1 MFDQIAPHY
10 DARNR
15 LFSVDR
21 DRAWRRRAARRAGLR
36 PGQTA
41 LDLCTGTGRLAHE
54 LVPYVRPGGRVIGID
69 FSASMLEL
77 ARAREPQ
84 VDFRLGDVSRLD
96 EAEAS
101 VDAVTIG
108 FGLRNLVDR
117 EGGLREM
124 YRVLRPGGR
133 LVILEFAP
141 SSGSLMG
148 GYRFYLGRL
157 MPLVA
162 GLFSRVDGQASPLG
176 IYLDTTSDKILVA
189 VLLVALA
196 VVHLIPGWMAAVI
209 IAREF
214 LVTGLRS
221 FAAALGVVIP
231 AGGWGKAKTLITIV
245 ALLLVLLEGDA
256 RMGGWL
262 SAQAAPGSWLLSPLG
277 PFTISVW
284 ALLVGVIWTLGSGAE
299 YIREAIPLLTRPATG
314 VVSGAAD
321 EP

>member
-1 MFDQIAPHY
+1 MWTAPNLLSFSRIVAAPILYALVVSGGRFGFLAAAIIFIAASIT
-10 DARNR
+10 DTLDGEIA
-15 LFSVDR
+15 
-21 DRAWRRRAARRAGLR
+21 RRR
-36 PGQTA
+36 
-41 LDLCTGTGRLAHE
+41 
-54 LVPYVRPGGRVIGID
+54 
-69 FSASMLEL
+69 
-77 ARAREPQ
+77 
-84 VDFRLGDVSRLD
+84 
-96 EAEAS
+96 
-101 VDAVTIG
+101 
-108 FGLRNLVDR
+108 
-117 EGGLREM
+117 
-124 YRVLRPGGR
+124 R
-133 LVILEFAP
+133 LV
-141 SSGSLMG
+141 
-148 GYRFYLGRL
+148 
-157 MPLVA
+157 
-162 GLFSRVDGQASPLG
+162 SPLG